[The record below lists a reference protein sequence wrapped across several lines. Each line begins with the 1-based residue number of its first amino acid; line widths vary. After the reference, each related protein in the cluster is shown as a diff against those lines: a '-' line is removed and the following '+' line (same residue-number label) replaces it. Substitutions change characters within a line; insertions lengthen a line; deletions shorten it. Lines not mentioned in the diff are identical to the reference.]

1 MNVQISKWLLLAII
15 SSSVFLSVMDIF
27 IVNVAIPHIKT
38 GIHGSDSDIQLVIAL
53 YLLGYAIFL
62 VTGGRAGDYFG
73 KKKVFVVATLLFV
86 LFSAV
91 CGFAQ
96 TPWQLN
102 AARFFQ
108 GVSAAWMIPQ
118 GITYIQE
125 LFPGN
130 RERVK
135 ALGIY
140 GSVAGSASVI
150 GQFLGGILPEVES
163 FLEGWRLVFLI
174 NLPIGLVV
182 VPMALFLLPPDR
194 RGNRG
199 NAGFDH
205 VGVLLL
211 TGALA
216 GLIYPLIRGRE
227 LNWPWWCIAMLSAGM
242 FLLAVFVKD
251 QKRKLSAVKQPQQ
264 RLPQQRLSQQRLP
277 QPLLDVRLFGFR
289 DFNIGMAIVLF
300 YFMVQDSYFLVNVML
315 LETGL
320 GFTSAETGVL
330 FVFQGIGY
338 VIASLVSLRLVP
350 LFGKK
355 VLQTGVL
362 IMLVALALH
371 ILILKGPDVDR
382 HLLYPVLFAYGTGCG
397 SVLPSLLALGL
408 KNIPVELAGA
418 ASGTFS
424 TFQQTAIALGIG
436 VVGGIFFSRLGPL
449 PDVADYISAY
459 RVATLTNIALL
470 ALVGFFLWL
479 LPADE
484 AVSSVRA

>member
-1 MNVQISKWLLLAII
+1 MNTQISKWLLLAII

-27 IVNVAIPHIKT
+27 IVNVAIPAIKT
-38 GIHGSDSDIQLVIAL
+38 GIRGTDSDIQLVIAL
-53 YLLGYAIFL
+53 YLLGYAISL
-62 VTGGRAGDYFG
+62 VTGSRAGDYFG
-73 KKKVFVVATLLFV
+73 KKKVFVVAMSLFV
-86 LFSAV
+86 IISAI

-96 TPWQLN
+96 APWQLN

-125 LFPGN
+125 LFPVG

-140 GSVAGSASVI
+140 GTVAGSASVI
-150 GQFLGGILPEVES
+150 GQFLGGLLPEMDW
-163 FLEGWRLVFLI
+163 FLEGWRLIFLI

-182 VPMALFLLPPDR
+182 TPMALFLLPPDR
-194 RGNRG
+194 RRG
-199 NAGFDH
+199 RNAGFDFP
-205 VGVLLL
+205 GVLLL
-211 TGALA
+211 TGALVC
-216 GLIYPLIRGRE
+216 LIYPLIRGRE
-227 LNWPWWCIAMLSAGM
+227 LNWPVWCITMLGLGVI
-242 FLLAVFVKD
+242 LLVLFVRN
-251 QKRKLSAVKQPQQ
+251 QKQKLETSG
-264 RLPQQRLSQQRLP
+264 LPQQRLP

-300 YFMVQDSYFLVNVML
+300 YFMVQDSYFLINVML

-320 GFTSAETGVL
+320 GFSSAETGML

-338 VIASLVSLRLVP
+338 VVASLASLRLVP

-355 VLQTGVL
+355 VLQAGVL
-362 IMLVALALH
+362 IMVVSLGLH
-371 ILILKGPDVDR
+371 ILVLNGRDVDSS
-382 HLLYPVLFAYGTGCG
+382 LLYPILFAYGTGCG
-397 SVLPSLLALGL
+397 AVLPSLLAIGL
-408 KNIPVELAGA
+408 KNIPIELAGA

-436 VVGGIFFSRLGPL
+436 IIGGIFFSRLGPL
-449 PDVADYISAY
+449 PDAADYISAY

-470 ALVGFFLWL
+470 MLVGYFLWL
-479 LPADE
+479 LPGDE
-484 AVSSVRA
+484 AVCSVRV

>member
-1 MNVQISKWLLLAII
+1 MNPQILKWLLLAII

-27 IVNVAIPHIKT
+27 IVNIAIPAIKT
-38 GIHGSDSDIQLVIAL
+38 GIHGTDSDIQLVIAL

-86 LFSAV
+86 IFSAV

-96 TPWQLN
+96 MPWQLN

-125 LFPGN
+125 LFPAGP
-130 RERVK
+130 ERVK

-140 GSVAGSASVI
+140 GSVAGSASAI
-150 GQFLGGILPEVES
+150 GQFLGGLLPEVES

-182 VPMALFLLPPDR
+182 VSMALFLLPPDR
-194 RGNRG
+194 LRGNSR

-205 VGVLLL
+205 AGVLLL

-216 GLIYPLIRGRE
+216 CLIYPLIRGRE
-227 LNWPWWCIAMLSAGM
+227 LNWPWWCMTMLCAGGV
-242 FLLAVFVKD
+242 LLALFIMG
-251 QKRKLSAVKQPQQ
+251 QKRESLAG
-264 RLPQQRLSQQRLP
+264 RR
-277 QPLLDVRLFGFR
+277 PLLDVRLFGFR

-300 YFMVQDSYFLVNVML
+300 YFMVQDSYFLINVVL

-320 GFTSAETGVL
+320 GFNSAETGIL
-330 FVFQGIGY
+330 FVFQGVGY
-338 VIASLVSLRLVP
+338 VVASLVSLRLVP

-355 VLQTGVL
+355 VLQVGVA
-362 IMLVALALH
+362 IMIVTLALH
-371 ILILKGPDVDR
+371 ILILNGPDVDKY
-382 HLLYPVLFAYGTGCG
+382 LLYPILFAYGTGCG
-397 SVLPSLLALGL
+397 SVLPSLLAVGL
-408 KNIPVELAGA
+408 KSIPVELAGA

-436 VVGGIFFSRLGPL
+436 VTGGIFFSNLGPL
-449 PDVADYISAY
+449 PDVATYISAY
-459 RVATLTNIALL
+459 RIATVTNIALL

-479 LPADE
+479 LPDDE
-484 AVSSVRA
+484 PVCNVRASARL

>member
-1 MNVQISKWLLLAII
+1 MNTQISKWLLLAII

-38 GIHGSDSDIQLVIAL
+38 GIHGTDSDIQLVIAL

-73 KKKVFVVATLLFV
+73 KKKVFVAAMLLFV
-86 LFSAV
+86 AISAV

-102 AARFFQ
+102 VARFFQ

-125 LFPGN
+125 LFPGG

-150 GQFLGGILPEVES
+150 GQFLGGILPEMDWW
-163 FLEGWRLVFLI
+163 LEGWRLIFLI
-174 NLPIGLVV
+174 NLPIGLLV
-182 VPMALFLLPPDR
+182 VPMAMLLLPRDR
-194 RGNRG
+194 RRG
-199 NAGFDH
+199 AGGFDH
-205 VGVLLL
+205 TGVLLL
-211 TGALA
+211 TGALVCV
-216 GLIYPLIRGRE
+216 IYPLIRGRE
-227 LNWPWWCIAMLSAGM
+227 LNWPWWCITMLGFGVILLAMFVRGQKQKLSAG
-242 FLLAVFVKD
+242 
-251 QKRKLSAVKQPQQ
+251 R
-264 RLPQQRLSQQRLP
+264 R
-277 QPLLDVRLFGFR
+277 PLLDVRLFGFR

-300 YFMVQDSYFLVNVML
+300 YFMVQDSYFLINVML

-320 GFTSAETGVL
+320 GFSSGETGIL
-330 FVFQGIGY
+330 FVFQGVGY
-338 VIASLVSLRLVP
+338 VAASLVSLRLVP

-362 IMLVALALH
+362 IMVATLALH
-371 ILILKGPDVDR
+371 ILILNGPDVDR
-382 HLLYPVLFAYGTGCG
+382 SLLYPVLFAYGTGCG
-397 SVLPSLLALGL
+397 SVLPSLLAVGL
-408 KNIPVELAGA
+408 KNIPIELAGA

-436 VVGGIFFSRLGPL
+436 VIGGIFFSRLGPL
-449 PDVADYISAY
+449 PDVAAYISAY
-459 RVATLTNIALL
+459 RIATITNVGLL

-484 AVSSVRA
+484 PVSSATA

>member
-1 MNVQISKWLLLAII
+1 MSTQISKWLLLAII

-38 GIHGSDSDIQLVIAL
+38 GIRGTDSDIQLVIAL

-73 KKKVFVVATLLFV
+73 KKKVFVVAMLFFV
-86 LFSAV
+86 LISAL

-108 GVSAAWMIPQ
+108 GVSAACMIPQ

-125 LFPGN
+125 LFPAGN
-130 RERVK
+130 ERVK

-150 GQFLGGILPEVES
+150 GQFLGGLLPEVNS
-163 FLEGWRLVFLI
+163 FMEGWRLIFLI

-182 VPMALFLLPPDR
+182 VPMAVLLLPPDR
-194 RGNRG
+194 RAARS
-199 NAGFDH
+199 NAGFDYS
-205 VGVLLL
+205 GVLLL
-211 TGALA
+211 TGSLVCVT
-216 GLIYPLIRGRE
+216 YPLIRGRE
-227 LNWPWWCIAMLSAGM
+227 LNWPWWCAAMLVAGGA
-242 FLLAVFVKD
+242 LLLVFFRD
-251 QKRKLSAVKQPQQ
+251 QKQKLIAS
-264 RLPQQRLSQQRLP
+264 R
-277 QPLLDVRLFGFR
+277 QPLLDVRLFRFR
-289 DFNIGMAIVLF
+289 DFNIGMAIMLF
-300 YFMVQDSYFLVNVML
+300 YFMVQDSYFLINVIL

-320 GFTSAETGVL
+320 GFSSAETGLL

-338 VIASLVSLRLVP
+338 VLASLVSLRLVP

-362 IMLVALALH
+362 IMAGTLALH
-371 ILILKGPDVDR
+371 ILVLNGPDADR
-382 HLLYPVLFAYGTGCG
+382 HLLYPILFAYGTGCG
-397 SVLPSLLALGL
+397 SVLPSLLAIGL
-408 KNIPVELAGA
+408 KNVPIELAGA
-418 ASGTFS
+418 ASSTFS

-436 VVGGIFFSRLGPL
+436 VIGGIFFSSLGPA
-449 PDVADYISAY
+449 PDVAAYISAY
-459 RVATLTNIALL
+459 RIATVTNMALL
-470 ALVGFFLWL
+470 GLVGYFLLL
-479 LPADE
+479 LPDGEYLKSTEGA
-484 AVSSVRA
+484 ACSVQSLH

>member
-1 MNVQISKWLLLAII
+1 M
-15 SSSVFLSVMDIF
+15 
-27 IVNVAIPHIKT
+27 
-38 GIHGSDSDIQLVIAL
+38 GIHGTDSDIQLVIAL

-73 KKKVFVVATLLFV
+73 KKKVFTVAMLLFV
-86 LFSAV
+86 VFSAI

-96 TPWQLN
+96 APWQLN

-125 LFPGN
+125 LFPVG

-150 GQFLGGILPEVES
+150 GQFLGGLLPEIDS

-182 VPMALFLLPPDR
+182 MPMALFLLPPDR
-194 RGNRG
+194 RRINGSHT
-199 NAGFDH
+199 GFDFP
-205 VGVLLL
+205 GVVLL
-211 TGALA
+211 TGALVC
-216 GLIYPLIRGRE
+216 LVYPLIRGRE
-227 LNWPWWCIAMLSAGM
+227 LNWSGWCIAMLGLGVI
-242 FLLAVFVKD
+242 LLVVFVRD
-251 QKRKLSAVKQPQQ
+251 QRQKLSAS
-264 RLPQQRLSQQRLP
+264 R
-277 QPLLDVRLFGFR
+277 QPLLDVRLFTFR

-300 YFMVQDSYFLVNVML
+300 YFMVQDSYFLINVVL

-320 GFTSAETGVL
+320 GFSSAETGLL
-330 FVFQGIGY
+330 FVFQGFGY
-338 VIASLVSLRLVP
+338 VVASLVSLRLVP

-355 VLQTGVL
+355 VLQVGVL
-362 IMLVALALH
+362 IMVVTLGLHLLVLH
-371 ILILKGPDVDR
+371 GREVDSS
-382 HLLYPVLFAYGTGCG
+382 LLYPILFAYGIGCG

-408 KNIPVELAGA
+408 KNIPLELAGA

-436 VVGGIFFSRLGPL
+436 VIGGIFFSNLGPL
-449 PDVADYISAY
+449 PDVTAYISAY
-459 RVATLTNIALL
+459 RVATITNIALL

-479 LPADE
+479 LPGE
-484 AVSSVRA
+484 EMVRSESVTH

>member
-1 MNVQISKWLLLAII
+1 MRTQISKWLLLAII

-27 IVNVAIPHIKT
+27 IVNVAIPAIKT
-38 GIHGSDSDIQLVIAL
+38 GIHGTDSDIQLVIAL

-73 KKKVFVVATLLFV
+73 KKRVFVVAMLLFV
-86 LFSAV
+86 VISAV

-96 TPWQLN
+96 TSWQLN

-125 LFPGN
+125 LFQGSK
-130 RERVK
+130 ERVK

-150 GQFLGGILPEVES
+150 GQFLGGLLPEIDS
-163 FLEGWRLVFLI
+163 FLEGWRLIFLI

-182 VPMALFLLPPDR
+182 VPMALLFLPPDGR
-194 RGNRG
+194 RRR

-205 VGVLLL
+205 AGVLLL
-211 TGALA
+211 TGALVC
-216 GLIYPLIRGRE
+216 LIYPLIRGRE
-227 LNWPWWCIAMLSAGM
+227 LNWPWWCIAMLAAGGI
-242 FLLAVFVKD
+242 LLALFVRD
-251 QKRKLSAVKQPQQ
+251 QKQKLSARQ
-264 RLPQQRLSQQRLP
+264 

-300 YFMVQDSYFLVNVML
+300 YFMVQDSYFLINVVL

-320 GFTSAETGVL
+320 GFSSAETGMV

-350 LFGKK
+350 LFGKR
-355 VLQTGVL
+355 VLQAGVL
-362 IMLVALALH
+362 MMIITLALH
-371 ILILKGPDVDR
+371 TIVLNGPEVDR
-382 HLLYPVLFAYGTGCG
+382 QLLYPILFLYGTGCG
-397 SVLPSLLALGL
+397 SVLPSLLAVGL

-436 VVGGIFFSRLGPL
+436 VIGGVFFSNLGPL
-449 PDVADYISAY
+449 PDVAAYISAY
-459 RVATLTNIALL
+459 RIATLTNIALL

-479 LPADE
+479 LPVE
-484 AVSSVRA
+484 EMVHSESVTH

>member
-38 GIHGSDSDIQLVIAL
+38 GIHGTDSDIQLVIAL

-182 VPMALFLLPPDR
+182 VPMALYLLPPDR
-194 RGNRG
+194 RGNRS

-205 VGVLLL
+205 LGVLLL

-227 LNWPWWCIAMLSAGM
+227 LNWPWWCIAMLCAGVI
-242 FLLAVFVKD
+242 LLAVFVKD
-251 QKRKLSAVKQPQQ
+251 QKRKLSAVKQPQRRQ
-264 RLPQQRLSQQRLP
+264 RRLP

-362 IMLVALALH
+362 IMVVTLALH
-371 ILILKGPDVDR
+371 ILILNGPDVDR
-382 HLLYPVLFAYGTGCG
+382 HLLYPILFAYGTGCG

-436 VVGGIFFSRLGPL
+436 AVGGIFFSRLGPL

-479 LPADE
+479 LPADV
-484 AVSSVRA
+484 AVSSVRAQVRS